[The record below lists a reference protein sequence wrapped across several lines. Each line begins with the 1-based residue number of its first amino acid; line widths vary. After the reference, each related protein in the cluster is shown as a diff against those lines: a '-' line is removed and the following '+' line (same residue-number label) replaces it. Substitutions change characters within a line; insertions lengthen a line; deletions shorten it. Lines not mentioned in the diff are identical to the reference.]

1 MHSISSDPAAGLNG
15 LKVIMIPYCRINWMF
30 EPSLEEYISAN
41 KESFFIIS
49 WSNGLQ
55 IEFENLSPD
64 ERKTK
69 FADFKQHQ
77 ILGM

>member
-1 MHSISSDPAAGLNG
+1 
-15 LKVIMIPYCRINWMF
+15 MF
-30 EPSLEEYISAN
+30 EPSMEEYISGN
-41 KESFFIIS
+41 EENFFVIS

-69 FADFKQHQ
+69 FADFKRHQ
-77 ILGM
+77 ILGK